1 MKSSTKK
8 GLLLIGGIGG
18 LLLLLAAAMAVVQF
32 FRVKDTLEEITQ
44 PSVPIRELGVYVL
57 EDDPAQELEDTAGYP
72 YGALKDEEGLSLL
85 GQALGEE
92 PAWEEYPTAFAL
104 ADALRKG
111 ECRAV
116 LLEEAY
122 QRSLS
127 DARGYEWTETGMRK
141 VGSLQVEKEET
152 VSLAAPEGE
161 QESFLLYLS
170 GNDTFG
176 DVSTLSRSD
185 VNILA
190 AVNIRT
196 KKMTLVATPRDFY
209 VSFSQ
214 TGGAKDKLTH
224 AGIYG
229 VEASVDA
236 LENLYGLDISY
247 YLRMNFTG
255 FVEVVDALGG
265 VSVYSDREFTVKN
278 IRTYEEGYNQLTG
291 IEALAFARERMSFP
305 EGDYQRAKNQ
315 MEVIRAVAEKASSP
329 ALLENLSKVLDA
341 VEGNFQTNLPRD
353 QILALAP
360 ALAGDWEISSYTT
373 SGWSDYRETY
383 SMPGAELYV
392 ILPDEASVEEAASLL
407 KETLEGEE

>member
-57 EDDPAQELEDTAGYP
+57 EDDPAQELKDTAGYS
-72 YGALKDEEGLSLL
+72 YGALKDEEGLTLL

-92 PAWEEYPTAFAL
+92 PDWEEYPTAFAL

-214 TGGAKDKLTH
+214 TGDAKDKLTH

-265 VSVYSDREFTVKN
+265 VSVYSDREFTVEN

>member
-18 LLLLLAAAMAVVQF
+18 LLILLAAAMAVVQF

-44 PSVPIRELGVYVL
+44 PSVPVRELGVYVL
-57 EDDPAQELEDTAGYP
+57 EDDPAQELKDTAGYP
-72 YGALKDEEGLSLL
+72 FGALEDEDGLALLEQAL
-85 GQALGEE
+85 GQA
-92 PAWEEYPTAFAL
+92 PSWEGYPTPFAL

-141 VGSLQVEKEET
+141 VGSLQMEKEET

-255 FVEVVDALGG
+255 FVEVIDALGG
-265 VSVYSDREFTVKN
+265 VSVYSDREFTVEN
-278 IRTYEEGYNQLTG
+278 IRTYQEGYNQLTG

-360 ALAGDWEISSYTT
+360 ALAGDWDISSYTT

-407 KETLEGEE
+407 KETLDGEE

>member
-44 PSVPIRELGVYVL
+44 PSVPVRELGVYVL
-57 EDDPAQELEDTAGYP
+57 EDDPAQELKDTAGYP
-72 YGALKDEEGLSLL
+72 FGALEDEDGLALL
-85 GQALGEE
+85 EQALGET
-92 PAWEEYPTAFAL
+92 PFWEGYPTPFAL

-141 VGSLQVEKEET
+141 VGSLQMEKEET

-255 FVEVVDALGG
+255 FVEVIDALGG
-265 VSVYSDREFTVKN
+265 VSVYSDREFTVEN
-278 IRTYEEGYNQLTG
+278 IRTYQEGYNQLTG

-360 ALAGDWEISSYTT
+360 ALAGDWDISSYTT

-407 KETLEGEE
+407 KETLEGKE

>member
-8 GLLLIGGIGG
+8 GLLMIGGIGG

-44 PSVPIRELGVYVL
+44 PSVPVRELGVYVL
-57 EDDPAQELEDTAGYP
+57 EDDPAQELKDTAGYP
-72 YGALKDEEGLSLL
+72 FGALEDEEGLALLEQAL
-85 GQALGEE
+85 GQA
-92 PAWEEYPTAFAL
+92 PSWEGYPTPFAL

-141 VGSLQVEKEET
+141 VGSLQMEKEET

-255 FVEVVDALGG
+255 FVEVIDALGG
-265 VSVYSDREFTVKN
+265 VSVYSDREFTVEN
-278 IRTYEEGYNQLTG
+278 IRTYQEGYNQLTG

-360 ALAGDWEISSYTT
+360 ALAGDWDISSYTT

>member
-1 MKSSTKK
+1 M
-8 GLLLIGGIGG
+8 
-18 LLLLLAAAMAVVQF
+18 
-32 FRVKDTLEEITQ
+32 
-44 PSVPIRELGVYVL
+44 
-57 EDDPAQELEDTAGYP
+57 
-72 YGALKDEEGLSLL
+72 
-85 GQALGEE
+85 
-92 PAWEEYPTAFAL
+92 
-104 ADALRKG
+104 
-111 ECRAV
+111 

-127 DARGYEWTETGMRK
+127 DAGAMSGPRPACVRWVPFRWRKRRQFPGGSGRG
-141 VGSLQVEKEET
+141 
-152 VSLAAPEGE
+152 A
-161 QESFLLYLS
+161 ESFLLCLS

-265 VSVYSDREFTVKN
+265 VSVYSDREFTVEN

-392 ILPDEASVEEAASLL
+392 ILPDEDSVEEAASLL

>member
-44 PSVPIRELGVYVL
+44 PSVPVRELGVYVL
-57 EDDPAQELEDTAGYP
+57 EDDPAQGLEDTAGYP
-72 YGALKDEEGLSLL
+72 FGALEDEEGLALLEQAL
-85 GQALGEE
+85 GQA
-92 PAWEEYPTAFAL
+92 PSWEGYPTPFAL
-104 ADALRKG
+104 VDALRKG

-141 VGSLQVEKEET
+141 VGSLQMEKEET

-255 FVEVVDALGG
+255 FVEVIDALGG
-265 VSVYSDREFTVKN
+265 VSVYSDREFTVEN
-278 IRTYEEGYNQLTG
+278 IRTYQEGYNQLTG

-360 ALAGDWEISSYTT
+360 ALAGDWDISSYTT

>member
-57 EDDPAQELEDTAGYP
+57 EDDPAQELKDTAGYS

-265 VSVYSDREFTVKN
+265 VSVYSDREFTVEN

>member
-57 EDDPAQELEDTAGYP
+57 EDDPAQELKDTAGYS
-72 YGALKDEEGLSLL
+72 YGALKDEEGLTLL

-104 ADALRKG
+104 ADALRQ
-111 ECRAV
+111 V
-116 LLEEAY
+116 EAY
-122 QRSLS
+122 QRSIS

-141 VGSLQVEKEET
+141 VGSLQVEKEEM
-152 VSLAAPEGE
+152 VSLATPEGE

-265 VSVYSDREFTVKN
+265 VSVYSDREFTVEN

>member
-8 GLLLIGGIGG
+8 GLLLMGGIGG

-72 YGALKDEEGLSLL
+72 YGALKDEEGLTLL

-122 QRSLS
+122 QRSIS

-152 VSLAAPEGE
+152 VSLATPEGE

-265 VSVYSDREFTVKN
+265 VSVYSDREFTVEN

>member
-72 YGALKDEEGLSLL
+72 YGALKDEEGRTLL

-209 VSFSQ
+209 VTFSQ

-265 VSVYSDREFTVKN
+265 VSVYSDREFTVEN

>member
-57 EDDPAQELEDTAGYP
+57 EDDPAQELKDTAGYS
-72 YGALKDEEGLSLL
+72 YGALKDEEGLTLL

-122 QRSLS
+122 QRSIS

-141 VGSLQVEKEET
+141 VGSLQVEKEEM
-152 VSLAAPEGE
+152 VSLATPEGE

-265 VSVYSDREFTVKN
+265 VSVYSDREFTVEN

>member
-72 YGALKDEEGLSLL
+72 YGALKDEEGLTLL

-122 QRSLS
+122 QRSIS

-141 VGSLQVEKEET
+141 VSSLQVEKEET
-152 VSLAAPEGE
+152 VSLATPEGE

-265 VSVYSDREFTVKN
+265 VSVYSDREFTVEN